1 MMQVFGYNTTDA
13 EYQIYINAIE
23 RFENYVNNHT
33 RSLNE
38 TFSKHKTVVRE
49 TAAQAKHKTL
59 QATNQFNYPWD
70 AYRVANGFWNGAV
83 DVFPI
88 KSLQDLCRNNVTETR
103 KTSEDLFVNNRY
115 NLPEENLEYITA
127 FSRLMQ
133 KPYGL
138 SFSCLFGLREVFRRE
153 KIGFGN
159 GRHDGGREVCQRPNH
174 HQRCVHEHR
183 LQHGLHLPRHK
194 RLPVA
199 QAQQP
204 ELLVLCGRLRGRP
217 SDALLVPKE
226 LLE

>member
-1 MMQVFGYNTTDA
+1 MMQVFGFNTTDA
-13 EYQIYINAIE
+13 EYQIYINAME

-38 TFSKHKTVVRE
+38 TFSKHKTVVKE
-49 TAAQAKHKTL
+49 KAAQAKHKTL

-138 SFSCLFGLREVFRRE
+138 SFSCLFGLREVFSIEGKKSGSATEGMTEEE
-153 KIGFGN
+153 KFANDLIIINDVFTNIVFNMGYIYQDISGY
-159 GRHDGGREVCQRPNH
+159 Q
-174 HQRCVHEHR
+174 
-183 LQHGLHLPRHK
+183 
-194 RLPVA
+194 
-199 QAQQP
+199 
-204 ELLVLCGRLRGRP
+204 
-217 SDALLVPKE
+217 
-226 LLE
+226 